1 MSFTLSKCGH
11 YALLNIANQV
21 CGILNACMYVYII
34 VCLLQGIHMW
44 DLMGLPLPCLVRR
57 FSGVTQGFCTIHSS
71 FGGLNDNFVVSGS
84 EGTVVGPLF
93 KGHSE

>member
-1 MSFTLSKCGH
+1 
-11 YALLNIANQV
+11 
-21 CGILNACMYVYII
+21 MYVCTSMYYI
-34 VCLLQGIHMW
+34 QGIHMW

-84 EGTVVGPLF
+84 EGTIHLF
-93 KGHSE
+93 TSSVNVLNCIPVFFSNSSFHFR

>member
-1 MSFTLSKCGH
+1 
-11 YALLNIANQV
+11 
-21 CGILNACMYVYII
+21 
-34 VCLLQGIHMW
+34 MW

-84 EGTVVGPLF
+84 EGTSHPYIYCIVMFFLVKFSVIFLF
-93 KGHSE
+93 FRQQCLRMAQEERVSDRHLGWAYKNS

>member
-1 MSFTLSKCGH
+1 
-11 YALLNIANQV
+11 
-21 CGILNACMYVYII
+21 
-34 VCLLQGIHMW
+34 MW

-84 EGTVVGPLF
+84 EGTYLKHILLNLVLYEDNCF
-93 KGHSE
+93 R

>member
-21 CGILNACMYVYII
+21 CALKFENHVLRYLV
-34 VCLLQGIHMW
+34 QGIHMW

-84 EGTVVGPLF
+84 EGTYCV
-93 KGHSE
+93 